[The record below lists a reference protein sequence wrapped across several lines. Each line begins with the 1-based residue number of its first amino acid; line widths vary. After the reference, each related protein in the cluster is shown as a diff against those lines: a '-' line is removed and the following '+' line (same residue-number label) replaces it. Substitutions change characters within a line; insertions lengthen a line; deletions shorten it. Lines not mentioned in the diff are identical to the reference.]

1 MTKIAHTAG
10 PWFVSGDDQ
19 HEQPQI
25 QAEAGGL
32 VAIATHECV
41 MPRTE
46 LDANARLI
54 AAAPELLSLLQRWR
68 ALDAGAWHAGR
79 HAGEQADLQR
89 ATDRLLAAIAQ
100 ARPDQ
105 PPGPDQP
112 PDLPRLVAALITVA
126 RMPNAE
132 HEADAHNRA
141 VMRLRALCRPET

>member
-1 MTKIAHTAG
+1 MSTIAHTAG

-25 QAEAGGL
+25 HADAGGM

-46 LDANARLI
+46 LEANARLI

-68 ALDAGAWHAGR
+68 ALDAGAWHAER
-79 HAGEQADLQR
+79 HAGEKADLQQ

-100 ARPDQ
+100 AR
-105 PPGPDQP
+105 PDQP